1 LPRSLLACASIRT
14 WFARCSSNGAS
25 VLTEGQLQMAREPR
39 LPREH
44 EAVHVRTDE
53 LVARLATLPSA
64 QLTRISVGRF
74 RGSFQHGEYAYAQ
87 VVELG
92 GFQVSGPCAVDE
104 ITRRFGPGAFR
115 ISAYGFDPA
124 GLRWEVLVDALAS

>member
-1 LPRSLLACASIRT
+1 
-14 WFARCSSNGAS
+14 
-25 VLTEGQLQMAREPR
+25 VLTLSD
-39 LPREH
+39 
-44 EAVHVRTDE
+44 DE
-53 LVARLATLPSA
+53 LAHAINLQHRVRKAGVHRLRVSDANPRPSILFGVIAVTDPTGPILDVATIRPTEVQRHNAT
-64 QLTRISVGRF
+64 
-74 RGSFQHGEYAYAQ
+74 GSSGHQHAYAQ

-115 ISAYGFDPA
+115 ISAYGFEPA